1 MFEFDETHIAI
12 SEAIRKY
19 CDQEIE
25 PLVARIE
32 SGDVSA
38 YDVMRSFSTAFGLE
52 ETIGAPLR
60 KKAERLRGG
69 AKTDSREPN
78 QDPASKTT
86 KVDTSEVGAVADP
99 QLSVILA
106 KELARV
112 SPGLCLCV
120 TASMGCGATI
130 AARGDADLIES
141 CAIPVMTLQ
150 KVGCWAL
157 TEPDCGS
164 DAFAMRTTVHIDGNE
179 VVVNGSKMFISNAPA
194 ADVFLIYARLA
205 DDSATAAKTDKRR
218 IFPVVVERGCRG
230 LACGAPIEKMGMH
243 ASPTSEVF
251 LDEVRVPRS
260 HLLGDPERP
269 ARDAAEDTLTTE
281 RAAIAAMC
289 LGVIERCL
297 DDSIAFAI
305 DRTQF
310 GKPIAAFQLIQQK
323 LARMWV
329 AYENVRNLVFKLIW
343 MQQTGNISE
352 REVSAAK
359 WYATEAACSV
369 ALEAVQLMGGAG
381 YSREHAPERL
391 FRDMKLWT
399 IGGGTS
405 EIQQLTIAK
414 DLLRTRGFSIDL
426 AGGYRDDRR

>member
-1 MFEFDETHIAI
+1 MFEFDETHRAI

-25 PLVARIE
+25 PLVADIE
-32 SGDVSA
+32 SGKVSA
-38 YDVMRSFSTAFGLE
+38 YDVMREFSDAFGMADMVA
-52 ETIGAPLR
+52 APLR
-60 KKAERLRGG
+60 KKIERLRGRGEQAAG
-69 AKTDSREPN
+69 ARAQTEPHGS
-78 QDPASKTT
+78 DIGSP
-86 KVDTSEVGAVADP
+86 E
-99 QLSVILA
+99 LSVILA

-120 TASMGCGATI
+120 TANLGCGATI
-130 AARGDADLIES
+130 AARGSADLIERY
-141 CAIPVMTLQ
+141 AIPVMTLQ
-150 KVGCWAL
+150 RVGCWAL
-157 TEPDCGS
+157 TEPNCGS
-164 DAFAMRTTVHIDGNE
+164 DAFAMRTTVRVDGDE
-179 VVVNGSKMFISNAPA
+179 VVINGSKTFISNAPA

-205 DDSATAAKTDKRR
+205 DADSSSSDRRDKRR
-218 IFPVVVERGCRG
+218 IFPVVVERACKG
-230 LACGAPIEKMGMH
+230 LACGPPMEKMGMH

-260 HLLGDPERP
+260 HLLGDPDKP
-269 ARDAAEDTLTTE
+269 ARDAAEDTLASE
-281 RAAIAAMC
+281 RAAIAAMS

-297 DDSIAFAI
+297 DDSIAYAI
-305 DRTQF
+305 ERTQF

-343 MQQTGNISE
+343 MQKTGRITE

-369 ALEAVQLMGGAG
+369 ALEAIQLMGGAG
-381 YSREHAPERL
+381 YTREHAPERL

-414 DLLRTRGFSIDL
+414 DLLRGRGFFIDL
-426 AGGYRDDRR
+426 AGGYRDDR

>member
-1 MFEFDETHIAI
+1 MFEFDETHRAI
-12 SEAIRKY
+12 GEAIRKY

-25 PLVARIE
+25 PLVAQIE
-32 SGDVSA
+32 SGEVSA
-38 YDVMRSFSTAFGLE
+38 FEVMRKLSDAFGME
-52 ETIGAPLR
+52 EMVAAPLR
-60 KKAERLRGG
+60 KKIERLRNAG
-69 AKTDSREPN
+69 AHGAQRRSSDETDSGG
-78 QDPASKTT
+78 
-86 KVDTSEVGAVADP
+86 VDNPE
-99 QLSVILA
+99 LSVILA
-106 KELARV
+106 RELARV

-120 TASMGCGATI
+120 TANLGCGATI
-130 AARGDADLIES
+130 AARGDAELIER

-164 DAFAMRTTVHIDGNE
+164 DAFAMRTTVRLDGDE
-179 VVVNGSKMFISNAPA
+179 VVINGSKMFISNAPA

-205 DDSATAAKTDKRR
+205 DQNVTTGDKRDKRR
-218 IFPVVVERGCRG
+218 IFPIVVERGCKG
-230 LACGAPIEKMGMH
+230 LACGPPMEKMGMH

-251 LDEVRVPRS
+251 LDEVRVPRN
-260 HLLGDPERP
+260 HLLGDPDHP
-269 ARDAAEDTLTTE
+269 AREAAEDTLASE

-289 LGVIERCL
+289 WGVIERCL
-297 DDSIAFAI
+297 DDAI
-305 DRTQF
+305 SYAIERRQF

-329 AYENVRNLVFKLIW
+329 AHENVRNLVFKLIW
-343 MQQTGNISE
+343 MQKSGRITE

-359 WYATEAACSV
+359 WYATESACAV

-381 YSREHAPERL
+381 YTREHAPERL

-414 DLLRTRGFSIDL
+414 DLLRNRGFFIDL
-426 AGGYRDDRR
+426 AGGYGNDRK